1 MKKMLFAL
9 AGFFLTAGALQAQD
23 EGAKLAKNAG
33 KDLTMYIIDPSG
45 NAAKLEDARQKIDQA
60 LKQADAQAIAS
71 AWITKGDVYKQ
82 FIERDI
88 ARRMIDP
95 KAIPTGE
102 NMPLEAFLA
111 YKKGFALA
119 TKKYEKSDAVR
130 GIAALQGELVNAG
143 VRQYEA
149 SDFEKA
155 FQAFQA
161 VLQSHELLQAEKQ
174 QSLLDDVAQYDDL
187 MYYTGLTAMLAKK
200 TSEAM
205 PYFETLYKKGTD
217 KAAIYEALYNAR
229 LEVMDEAGAQQIL
242 GEGRQKFPNDSG
254 LLFAEINAYLK
265 AGKLDEL
272 TGRLKEAIE
281 KEPGNVGLYV
291 TLGNVYDNL
300 YQAELRA
307 KNDAKATE
315 HFNEAKNYYGQA
327 MARDPKNVDA
337 VYSLGALYY
346 NKAAFRTQEMNALSE
361 DFSSAG
367 LKKLENMRTEVMG
380 LFDEALPYFLKAES
394 IDANDI
400 NTLIALSEIY
410 ARKEDEVLMEY
421 KRRIE
426 VVVGGSKNPASY
438 NKQ

>member
-1 MKKMLFAL
+1 MYPSLKKQFLSKQFKRVRTMKKMLFAL

-71 AWITKGDVYKQ
+71 AWIIKGDVYIK
-82 FIERDI
+82 FIERDA

-95 KAIPTGE
+95 KAMSTGE

-217 KAAIYEALYNAR
+217 KAAIY
-229 LEVMDEAGAQQIL
+229 
-242 GEGRQKFPNDSG
+242 
-254 LLFAEINAYLK
+254 
-265 AGKLDEL
+265 
-272 TGRLKEAIE
+272 
-281 KEPGNVGLYV
+281 
-291 TLGNVYDNL
+291 
-300 YQAELRA
+300 
-307 KNDAKATE
+307 
-315 HFNEAKNYYGQA
+315 
-327 MARDPKNVDA
+327 
-337 VYSLGALYY
+337 
-346 NKAAFRTQEMNALSE
+346 
-361 DFSSAG
+361 
-367 LKKLENMRTEVMG
+367 
-380 LFDEALPYFLKAES
+380 
-394 IDANDI
+394 
-400 NTLIALSEIY
+400 
-410 ARKEDEVLMEY
+410 
-421 KRRIE
+421 
-426 VVVGGSKNPASY
+426 
-438 NKQ
+438 